1 MKVTGLFTNAQATRE
16 VAAGATI
23 FREGDPGD
31 VMYGIISGEV
41 ELQIDGRTI
50 AKRGAD
56 DVFGELALID
66 GTPRTASAIAA
77 TDCRLATIDQRRFLF
92 LVHETPMFAV
102 QVMATLAERIRE
114 RD

>member
-1 MKVTGLFTNAQATRE
+1 MKVTGLFTNAQQTRE

-23 FREGDPGD
+23 FQQGDPGD
-31 VMYGIISGEV
+31 VMYGVISGEV
-41 ELQIDGRTI
+41 ELQIGGQAI
-50 AKRGAD
+50 AKRGVD

-66 GTPRTASAIAA
+66 GSPRTATAVAT

-92 LVHETPMFAV
+92 LVHETPMFAI